1 MKPDKIIRSY
11 RQSIGLQITRQGE
24 LVVHAPHLIPQFFIE
39 RFLDDKKDWIEKGL
53 SQVQKHP
60 HTSKRKYEE
69 GEGFLYLGKTYKLHF
84 GNFTK
89 INIKETLNFP
99 QVLQFRIKKEL
110 DDWYIRQAKE
120 VITSRVE
127 FYSKQIGTTYKSIR
141 FSETTSKWGTCFAD
155 NSLQFR
161 WKLIMSPL
169 MVLDYVVIHE
179 LAHTIE
185 HNHSHDFWNIVKR
198 FTPAYRQHRDWL
210 NKNAHLL
217 VI

>member
-1 MKPDKIIRSY
+1 MKADKIIRSH
-11 RQSIGLQITRQGE
+11 RQSIGLQITPSGE
-24 LVVHAPHLIPQFFIE
+24 LVVHAPHLIPKFFIE
-39 RFLDDKKDWIEKGL
+39 RFLDDKKEWIEKGMA
-53 SQVQKHP
+53 QVQKHP
-60 HTSKRKYEE
+60 RTSKRKYEE
-69 GEGFLYLGKTYKLHF
+69 GEEFLYLGKSYQLHF
-84 GNFTK
+84 GNFK
-89 INIKETLNFP
+89 DIHIKDNLNFP
-99 QVLQFRIKKEL
+99 KVLEFRIKKEL
-110 DDWYIRQAKE
+110 EGWYIRKAKE
-120 VITSRVE
+120 IITARVE
-127 FYSKQIGTTYKSIR
+127 HYAKEIGTSYKNLR

-161 WKLIMSPL
+161 WKLIMAPQ

-185 HNHSHDFWNIVKR
+185 HNHSRDFWNIVRR